1 MRYPTLFPF
10 FFTMFYL
17 PFKNIWNEWY
27 EKKWKKAFRIGLI
40 LHCRIKWMEC
50 ILHIEY
56 RINIKKWKVSFKS
69 GDKSIME
76 EQKKNSERL
85 QWRNWITVIL
95 LDISKPGFGTT
106 NDGNTAGRFFSDPQ
120 LISQITQVDE
130 NLINRFDTKSYVL
143 ASGFEINYMTIE
155 QLCTK
160 TAEYCV
166 RLYPWCSN
174 APYRS

>member
-1 MRYPTLFPF
+1 MDGSLQSTYKQMFGSDCGYGESLLFISLVP
-10 FFTMFYL
+10 L
-17 PFKNIWNEWY
+17 QLKNKESNKVLWKNPKLSSSRLYRSI
-27 EKKWKKAFRIGLI
+27 KLLWKKKTIDTLKEREKIITKQISRLDDYGSNNVI
-40 LHCRIKWMEC
+40 IK
-50 ILHIEY
+50 Y
-56 RINIKKWKVSFKS
+56 N
-69 GDKSIME
+69 
-76 EQKKNSERL
+76 
-85 QWRNWITVIL
+85 L
-95 LDISKPGFGTT
+95 LARSQGFGTT

-166 RLYPWCSN
+166 RLYP
-174 APYRS
+174 